1 MIFLIEKINEFLQP
15 LYDYLLNGLT
25 SSLNNNIID
34 GELLRI
40 NLSWA
45 ELPTFTTTI
54 LVALFI
60 LFVIKIISKILGV
73 FIWR

>member
-1 MIFLIEKINEFLQP
+1 MQFLIEKITEFLQP
-15 LYDYLLNGLT
+15 LCDYLSNGLST
-25 SSLNNNIID
+25 SINKNIID

-45 ELPTFTTTI
+45 ELPTFTTTL
-54 LVALFI
+54 LVVLFI
-60 LFVIKIISKILGV
+60 LFVIKIICKILGV